1 MSLNPDQ
8 QCITTLLVQAEVG
21 VESIKE
27 ILGVDKRTITK
38 YIKVQGLAPSPK
50 TAHPGN
56 GSPAARPKTLPREL
70 PSHIGRVAEDFVQ
83 TRDLPQLCDA
93 IDALDYPS
101 TVLLLRHIGQL
112 LQTENPSSPDDGEE
126 TP

>member
-8 QCITTLLVQAEVG
+8 QCIATLLVQAEVG

-38 YIKVQGLAPSPK
+38 YIKLQGLTPNTKAG
-50 TAHPGN
+50 HPGN
-56 GSPAARPKTLPREL
+56 GRPAARPKPLPREL
-70 PSHIGRVAEDFVQ
+70 PSNIRRVAEDFVE
-83 TRDLPQLCDA
+83 TRDLQQLCDA

-112 LQTENPSSPDDGEE
+112 LQTEEPSSPDDGEE
-126 TP
+126 AP